1 MRLLDYKRMPPVAVL
16 MQPFPYFAEP
26 DTSVAQILELMK
38 SHNVRHIPIK
48 QHDRVVGIISE
59 RDLRWMDNQ
68 SLAVP
73 AADEIPVLHVM
84 TFNPYIVEIDTPLT
98 TVISEMSERK
108 IGAAIIVSSG
118 RLAGIVTVIDICRA
132 LGEILDSEF
141 KYRS

>member
-1 MRLLDYKRMPPVAVL
+1 MRLLDYKKNPSVAVL

-48 QHDRVVGIISE
+48 QNDRVVGIISE
-59 RDLRWMDNQ
+59 RDLRWMGN
-68 SLAVP
+68 P
-73 AADEIPVLHVM
+73 AIVLPATDEIPVSHVM

-98 TVISEMSERK
+98 TVILEMTERK
-108 IGAAIIVSSG
+108 IGAAIVVSSD

-132 LGEILDSEF
+132 LGEVLDSEF
-141 KYRS
+141 NHSH